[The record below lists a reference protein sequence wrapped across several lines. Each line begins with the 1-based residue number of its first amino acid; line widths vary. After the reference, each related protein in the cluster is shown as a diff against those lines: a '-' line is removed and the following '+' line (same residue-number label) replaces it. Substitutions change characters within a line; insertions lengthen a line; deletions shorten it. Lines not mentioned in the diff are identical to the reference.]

1 METTLPVHPTA
12 VTVILKVM
20 NHVGM
25 LQREEQ
31 DSRVYSY
38 TDLPEDAKES
48 VRDRWREEHRED
60 HTISD
65 DLCSDFYHEISKLDY
80 CVEPEYGSNES
91 GDFRVQW
98 SLGYCQGDGVAFSG
112 RPYDVK
118 KIAKRLLSRKDFRLI
133 TYEHKTGN
141 FENGC
146 LLDYISVRVEDI
158 NHHYHHYN
166 SFRTTVENESFWD
179 DDMTQ
184 RQRDVLEILEI
195 TIQEELV
202 QLSHDLEALGYREM
216 EARDEDSYIDEDIE
230 NQWEQPD
237 FNRKGEEIYPR

>member
-60 HTISD
+60 HTISED
-65 DLCSDFYHEISKLDY
+65 ISNDFYYKLSQLDY
-80 CVEPEYGSNES
+80 CREPEYGSDQS
-91 GDFRVQW
+91 GEFEVQW

-112 RPYDVK
+112 KPYEVR
-118 KIAKRLLSRKDFRLI
+118 KIAQRLLSNTDFRLI
-133 TYEHKTGN
+133 TYEHKA
-141 FENGC
+141 GC
-146 LLDYISVRVEDI
+146 FAGGCVLDYLTVRVEDT
-158 NHHYHHYN
+158 NRRYHHYN
-166 SFRTTVENESFWD
+166 SFATTIENENSWYYS
-179 DDMTQ
+179 TTG
-184 RQRDVLEILEI
+184 RQQSVIETLELA
-195 TIQEELV
+195 IQEELV